1 MGNPTAN
8 GRAGSLEEATPGE
21 RSTDRPSG
29 QSSSPGSEQPGQDQQ
44 GSQDKQ
50 GSQGQG
56 RGRDQGSS
64 DDLDT
69 GRLSAPEIFHRVTV
83 GAREELRRPLRN
95 LAFSGMGAGLA
106 MGISGLGVAAMHAM
120 VGTGPAA
127 EAVAFL
133 LYPLGFVVVII
144 GRQQLF
150 TENTLFPVAVVL
162 AERRRLGATAR
173 LWAVVLVA
181 NVVGTLLFAWLAQ
194 KTPAVPSDVGHELV
208 RLGAEQASRGFS
220 TVFWTGIVGG
230 WLVALV
236 AWLVTAADSTSGQF
250 AVIVGLTYVIGAAHA
265 SHSIAG
271 SAEVLNAVLGGDV
284 GWGTYGGWLLAAVL
298 GNAVGGV
305 VMVALFNYGQVHR
318 PGGTERA
325 RAEEPPES

>member
-21 RSTDRPSG
+21 RSSDRPSG
-29 QSSSPGSEQPGQDQQ
+29 RSSSPGPEQRSQDQQ
-44 GSQDKQ
+44 DQQRSQDQ
-50 GSQGQG
+50 GRGQGQG
-56 RGRDQGSS
+56 GA
-64 DDLDT
+64 DDVGT

-106 MGISGLGVAAMHAM
+106 MGISGLGVASMHAM
-120 VGTGPAA
+120 LGTGPAA
-127 EAVAFL
+127 TAVAFL

-162 AERRRLGATAR
+162 AERRRLAATAR

-181 NVVGTLLFAWLAQ
+181 NVIGTLLFAWLAQ
-194 KTPAVPSDVGHELV
+194 QTPAVPADVGHELV

-265 SHSIAG
+265 SHSVAG

-325 RAEEPPES
+325 RAEEPPET